1 MTAGSQVQ
9 TAYTTLICSTHA
21 HKQLGYT
28 INYFV
33 KKEGSMLHLR
43 IGTSS
48 AFAQKAAINVNV

>member
-9 TAYTTLICSTHA
+9 TAYNLDLYTCTQTTRLYNELLCK
-21 HKQLGYT
+21 KQ
-28 INYFV
+28 
-33 KKEGSMLHLR
+33 EGSMLHLR